1 MQLNSISECSLCQ
14 SSKGGPFR
22 KRQSIFATTL
32 GLGQE
37 NTHCTHLYLGEQSGV
52 ILCALLFLDVLINN
66 GLSHKKVY
74 IGKVLSQSIIVH
86 NNCCALQ
93 GGPSLSTG
101 LSTGESMRLASPDLS
116 SSDSDMVSFQL
127 LLPSRFFCHSP
138 LQVYHLGCRNCS
150 FLVDLVK
157 LCVSCQVCVWILQI
171 LT

>member
-1 MQLNSISECSLCQ
+1 
-14 SSKGGPFR
+14 
-22 KRQSIFATTL
+22 
-32 GLGQE
+32 
-37 NTHCTHLYLGEQSGV
+37 
-52 ILCALLFLDVLINN
+52 
-66 GLSHKKVY
+66 
-74 IGKVLSQSIIVH
+74 
-86 NNCCALQ
+86 
-93 GGPSLSTG
+93 
-101 LSTGESMRLASPDLS
+101 MRLASPDLS